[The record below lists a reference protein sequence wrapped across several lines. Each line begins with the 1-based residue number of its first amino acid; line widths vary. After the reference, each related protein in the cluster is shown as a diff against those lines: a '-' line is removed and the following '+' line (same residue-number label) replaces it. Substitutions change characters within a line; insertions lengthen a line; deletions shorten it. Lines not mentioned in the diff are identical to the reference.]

1 MGLGVLM
8 ILQPMYT
15 PTSGSCALPTP
26 RNASSVFH
34 FCASHHIPKPIYNFT
49 SLKGYLGLS
58 SFLST
63 IFLFF
68 FVLACSTQISFVI
81 LLVNSLMKRGSQ
93 SSDAMPRS
101 LQHRIKALDLQP
113 SVAVGIPSGS
123 KYCCS
128 PRAIETSLTLH

>member
-1 MGLGVLM
+1 
-8 ILQPMYT
+8 
-15 PTSGSCALPTP
+15 
-26 RNASSVFH
+26 
-34 FCASHHIPKPIYNFT
+34 
-49 SLKGYLGLS
+49 
-58 SFLST
+58 
-63 IFLFF
+63 
-68 FVLACSTQISFVI
+68 